1 MIQRTV
7 LKFITYLQRKRG
19 KSGGCQQSASGG
31 KENAEPRGQD
41 NTTKRLL
48 DGTNFKDC
56 NGAGVVLENSEKST
70 THREDENELSTDL
83 AYDIKN
89 SEIMGR

>member
-7 LKFITYLQRKRG
+7 LKLITYLQKKRG

-31 KENAEPRGQD
+31 KENAEPRGQE
-41 NTTKRLL
+41 NITKRQL
-48 DGTNFKDC
+48 DGPRFKGS
-56 NGAGVVLENSEKST
+56 NGADLENREKT
-70 THREDENELSTDL
+70 TTRRDDENELSTDL
-83 AYDIKN
+83 AYEIKK

>member
-31 KENAEPRGQD
+31 KENAEPRGQE
-41 NTTKRLL
+41 NITKRQL
-48 DGTNFKDC
+48 DGTNFKDS
-56 NGAGVVLENSEKST
+56 NGVVLENREIPTKR
-70 THREDENELSTDL
+70 REDGSELSTDL